1 MDRGVDGSRP
11 AVTETPLDDVDVAAR
26 RPSLGAG
33 LLWLAPLGFL
43 GVFFFYPLAAILAA
57 SLARSPAGPLAPWVD
72 LLSRASF
79 PRVIGFTFGQALAST
94 ALTFLLG
101 LPAAYL
107 VGRHTFR
114 GRSLLL
120 ALTAVPFVMPTVVVA
135 AAFTALLGP
144 RGWVNVALMQ
154 MFHLEAP
161 PIVFV
166 HTLTAI
172 LVAHVFYNTTIVV
185 RLVGDFWSHLDPRQT
200 QAAQAL
206 GAGRAYAWRT
216 VTLPLLLPAIAAA
229 AVLVFLFD
237 FTSFGVIL
245 LLGGPRFS
253 TLEVEIYT
261 ETVGLLNLPIAAT
274 LALIQLACTLAL
286 SGVYTALARRVN
298 RPLTLQPARLAQ
310 QPLMGAR
317 QRWLAAVVV
326 ATLSAFLLAP
336 LAALALRSVTRLDP
350 ERGQTS
356 LPAPTVTLAYYQ
368 ALDENPRQSI
378 FHAAPTTAI
387 GVSLTYAAMTVV
399 LSLVLGMPVAWMLAR
414 RPDDFLSR
422 LVDPLLLL
430 PLGTS
435 AVTLGLG
442 FTLAL
447 AAPPLDLRTS
457 PILIPLAHTLVAF
470 PFVVRSLLP
479 PLRSLQPRLRQA
491 ASVLGA
497 PPWRVFRT
505 IELPLITRALL
516 LASAFSFTIS
526 LGEFGATTILA
537 RPEFPTLPVA
547 IYRYLSRPGALN
559 YGQALAMSTILMVVC
574 AAAMLALER
583 LRFGEQGEF

>member
-1 MDRGVDGSRP
+1 MTRG
-11 AVTETPLDDVDVAAR
+11 ETRSSLATGALWIGPLAF
-26 RPSLGAG
+26 
-33 LLWLAPLGFL
+33 LA
-43 GVFFFYPLAAILAA
+43 VFFFYPLASILSA
-57 SLARSPAGPLAPWVD
+57 SFARSPAGAWGTWAEVFG
-72 LLSRASF
+72 RASF
-79 PRVIGFTFGQALAST
+79 PRLLGFTFGQALAST
-94 ALTFLLG
+94 GLTLLLG

-107 VGRHTFR
+107 VGRYAFR

-120 ALTAVPFVMPTVVVA
+120 ALTAIPFVMPTVVVA

-144 RGWVNVALMQ
+144 RGWINLVLMQ
-154 MFHLEAP
+154 VLHLEAP
-161 PIVFV
+161 PISFL

-185 RLVGDFWSHLDPRQT
+185 RLVGDFWSHLDPRQA
-200 QAAQAL
+200 QAAQVL
-206 GAGRAYAWRT
+206 GAGRLYALRT
-216 VTLPLLLPAIAAA
+216 VTLPLLLPAMAAA
-229 AVLVFLFD
+229 SVLVFLFD

-261 ETVGLLNLPIAAT
+261 QTVGLLNLPVAAT

-286 SGVYTALARRVN
+286 SAAYTTLARRVS
-298 RPLTLQPARLAQ
+298 RPLAVQPRRIAQ
-310 QPLMGAR
+310 QPLLRAR
-317 QRWLAAVVV
+317 PRWAAAVV
-326 ATLSAFLLAP
+326 ASALAAFLLAP
-336 LAALALRSVTRLDP
+336 LGALALRSVTRLDP
-350 ERGQTS
+350 ERGETS
-356 LPAPTVTLAYYQ
+356 FPTPAITLAYYK
-368 ALDENPRQSI
+368 ALGENPRQSI
-378 FHAAPTTAI
+378 FHAAPATAI
-387 GVSLTYAAMTVV
+387 GVSLAYASLTVV
-399 LSLVLGMPVAWMLAR
+399 LSLALGMPAAWALAR

-447 AAPPLDLRTS
+447 AVPPFDLRAS
-457 PILIPLAHTLVAF
+457 PVLVPLAHTLVAF

-497 PPWRVFRT
+497 TPFRILRT
-505 IELPLITRALL
+505 IDLPLVARALL
-516 LASAFSFTIS
+516 LAAAFAFTIS

-537 RPEFPTLPVA
+537 RPEYPTVPVA

-559 YGQALAMSTILMVVC
+559 YGQALAMSTLLMMVC
-574 AAAMLALER
+574 AGAMLAFEKFR
-583 LRFGEQGEF
+583 IGEQREF